1 MNNKDLYRLKNAVEL
16 ARIDHKGINDLSYQQ
31 KVELIE
37 CLKDYEETISENARL
52 NERVEALEIGFQDE
66 VEGLKEEIEGL
77 RDSIEDR
84 LRRVNGNI
92 EYMNTVLESSSINDQ
107 KKIELIKIAIPVTLM
122 EKEFKEWIDCLNLLI
137 DTIDREL
144 I

>member
-1 MNNKDLYRLKNAVEL
+1 MTDKDLYRLKNAVEL
-16 ARIDHKGINDLSYQQ
+16 ARLDHNGINDLSYQQ
-31 KVELIE
+31 KIELIE

-52 NERVEALEIGFQDE
+52 HDRVESLEVGFQDE
-66 VEGLKEEIEGL
+66 VENLKEEIEGL
-77 RDSIEDR
+77 KDSIEDC
-84 LRRVNGNI
+84 LRRNTGNI
-92 EYMNTVLESSSINDQ
+92 EYMNTILESSSMNET
-107 KKIELIKIAIPVTLM
+107 KKLELIKTAISVTLV